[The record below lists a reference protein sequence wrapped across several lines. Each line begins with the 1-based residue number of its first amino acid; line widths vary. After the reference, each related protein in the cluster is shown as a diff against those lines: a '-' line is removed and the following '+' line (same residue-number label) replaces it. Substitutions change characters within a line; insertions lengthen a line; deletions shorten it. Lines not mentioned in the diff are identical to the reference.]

1 MIQTLY
7 RHRLLGHLIRMANR
21 LIVSTMIRKGLA
33 FRKPNAR
40 LEKIGSEYGGWVIP
54 VERINEKTICYCGG
68 VGEDLSFDAGLI
80 ERFDCF
86 VFAFDPTPRSISF
99 VRRNAPARR
108 FKFYPWGLWD
118 EETTLKFFEPKDPTH
133 VSHSVVNLQKTS
145 KYFEAFCKPISKIAE
160 ELGHKTIGL
169 LKIDIEGAEFAV
181 IGDIIRHEVLPDVL
195 CVEFDQ
201 PCSPFRVYRAIRDL
215 ANCGLELIAIDNWNF
230 TFERSLLEVS
240 NRY

>member
-1 MIQTLY
+1 MSTL
-7 RHRLLGHLIRMANR
+7 
-21 LIVSTMIRKGLA
+21 TRKRLA

-40 LEKIGSEYGGWVIP
+40 LEKIGNEYGGWVIP
-54 VERINEKTICYCGG
+54 VDRINERTICYCGG

-99 VRRNAPARR
+99 VEHNAPVGK

-118 EETTLKFFEPKDPTH
+118 EETILKFFEPNDPSH
-133 VSHSVVNLQKTS
+133 VSHSVVNLQNTS
-145 KYFEAFCKPISKIAE
+145 DYFEALCKPISKIAK

-169 LKIDIEGAEFAV
+169 IKIDVEGAEFAV
-181 IGDIIRHEVLPDVL
+181 IRDIIRNEAVPEIL

-201 PCSPFRVYRAIRDL
+201 PCSPFGVYRAIRDL
-215 ANCGLELIAIDNWNF
+215 ECCGLELIAIDKWNF
-230 TFERSLLEVS
+230 TFVRNLHEGKI
-240 NRY
+240 